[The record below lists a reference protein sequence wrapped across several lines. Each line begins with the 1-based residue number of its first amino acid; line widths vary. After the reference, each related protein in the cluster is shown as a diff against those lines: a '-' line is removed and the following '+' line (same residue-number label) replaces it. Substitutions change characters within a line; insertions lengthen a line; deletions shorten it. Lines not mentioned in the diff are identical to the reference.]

1 MDRGADVLSQ
11 GQGMGGTICYGKK
24 YLSKGVLPGQAA
36 AGRSHAHDWSPY
48 GLLPRQPCR
57 DRFDPGGCGFA

>member
-11 GQGMGGTICYGKK
+11 GQGMEGSAQRH
-24 YLSKGVLPGQAA
+24 LWKGVLPGQARA
-36 AGRSHAHDWSPY
+36 RRSLADDWSPY

-57 DRFDPGGCGFA
+57 GRSDPGGS